1 MHRLALFATLAFTAS
16 TAAALP
22 TDDGN
27 TRPAPPS
34 PTMGSPDALRRRQ
47 EPNTDGRSH
56 HRAYPRGGFVAVD
69 AGLTLAKDDATDTQ
83 LATGLG
89 FTLGARLTRRVV
101 LAGRA
106 GVTLD
111 TAGAPGR
118 PPLRDVDVGFGVDVR
133 AWRTVWLGAGLGG
146 ARHRFDDEVMT
157 SVTPTA
163 RLRLGV
169 DAWHRGAT
177 ALFVTADWTTDL
189 GADQSTQR
197 TTFGLGLRY
206 R

>member
-1 MHRLALFATLAFTAS
+1 MHRLAPLAVLALTAS

-22 TDDGN
+22 TDDGS
-27 TRPAPPS
+27 TRPTPPPRTGAPE
-34 PTMGSPDALRRRQ
+34 DLRRR
-47 EPNTDGRSH
+47 EVTNID
-56 HRAYPRGGFVAVD
+56 AYANRNHGHQRGGFVAVD

-89 FTLGARLTRRVV
+89 FTLGARLTRRLVI
-101 LAGRA
+101 AGRG

-111 TAGAPGR
+111 TGGAPGR

-163 RLRLGV
+163 RLRLDV
-169 DAWHRGAT
+169 DAWRRGAT

-197 TTFGLGLRY
+197 TTFGLGVRY